1 MKRVVTN
8 QLGQLAQTYW
18 QPLVLIFLALLAFSQ
33 VVSWG
38 VAAVEL
44 KKVDN
49 LIEQT
54 QKTQS
59 APDAPSGETSEPG
72 KNNPGQPNSPSSE
85 NRPQKPAKNI
95 FKKEKTNYA
104 VTAIYLD
111 QAVVNGQTLKAG
123 QNIGKAKLKEIGV
136 NSVVIE
142 EENGEIKT
150 INMFQGG
157 DSSGPSPTNNRPP
170 ARSSSRERTS
180 RRSTT
185 SNRPSSQ
192 PQQLGRP
199 SGPPAGFSFR
209 GMSAEQFRSMPP
221 EQRRN
226 FFNNL
231 SESEREQFRQQARRL
246 RGGR

>member
-8 QLGQLAQTYW
+8 RLGQLARTYW

-38 VAAVEL
+38 VTAVEL

-49 LIEQT
+49 LIERT
-54 QKTQS
+54 QKTQA
-59 APDAPSGETSEPG
+59 APDAPNGEGSEPG
-72 KNNPGQPNSPSSE
+72 KNEPGGAKPPSEQNQPP
-85 NRPQKPAKNI
+85 KPAKNI
-95 FKKEKTNYA
+95 FKKEETNYA

-111 QAVVNGQTLKAG
+111 QAVVNGQPLKVG
-123 QNIGKAKLKEIGV
+123 QNIGKAKLKEIGM
-136 NSVVIE
+136 NHVVIE
-142 EENGEIKT
+142 EENGQTKT

-157 DSSGPSPTNNRPP
+157 GNGGPPPSSRPP
-170 ARSSSRERTS
+170 NRASSRNGNG

-185 SNRPSSQ
+185 SNRPPSA
-192 PQQLGRP
+192 PQRLGSP

-209 GMSAEQFRSMPP
+209 GVNAEQFRSMSRD
-221 EQRRN
+221 ERRN
-226 FFNNL
+226 FYNNL
-231 SESEREQFRQQARRL
+231 SPSEQAQLRQQAPRL